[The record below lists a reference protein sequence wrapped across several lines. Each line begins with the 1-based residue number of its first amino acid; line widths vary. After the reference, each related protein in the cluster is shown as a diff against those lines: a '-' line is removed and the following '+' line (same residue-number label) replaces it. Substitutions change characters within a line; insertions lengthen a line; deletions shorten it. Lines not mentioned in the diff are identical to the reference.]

1 MKQRGYLT
9 SILLLLLLLLLL
21 SADQTHAQTAGQ
33 NTIIVERPWARATPA
48 GARTG
53 AVYVTLINNGS
64 SNDSLLSAATPV
76 ADQVQFHSASEENG
90 VSRMREMRTVEVTP
104 GARVAF
110 SPGGLHIMVVGL
122 KQPLKEGQSFP
133 LTLNFEKAGKID
145 VMVPIAKVGA
155 MQGGSMDSMT
165 HGADEQMKK

>member
-1 MKQRGYLT
+1 MKKRGHLT
-9 SILLLLLLLLLL
+9 SVVLLLFL
-21 SADQTHAQTAGQ
+21 SCGQAHAQPSGQ
-33 NTIIVERPWARATPA
+33 TTIVVERPWARATPA

-64 SNDSLLSAATPV
+64 SSDSLLGAATPV
-76 ADQVQFHSASEENG
+76 ADQVQFHSATEENG
-90 VSRMREMRTVEVTP
+90 VSRMREMRTVDVAP

-122 KQPLKEGQSFP
+122 KQPLKEGQTFP
-133 LTLNFEKAGKID
+133 LTLTFEKAGKID
-145 VMVPIAKVGA
+145 VTVPIEKVGA
-155 MQGGSMDSMT
+155 MQGGSMGSMT

>member
-1 MKQRGYLT
+1 MKHRGHLT
-9 SILLLLLLLLLL
+9 SILLLLLL
-21 SADQTHAQTAGQ
+21 SAGHAHAQTSGQ
-33 NTIIVERPWARATPA
+33 STIIVERPWARATPA

-64 SNDSLLSAATPV
+64 SSDSLLSAATPV

-90 VSRMREMRTVEVTP
+90 VSRMREMRSVEVTP
-104 GARVAF
+104 GAQVAF

-122 KQPLKEGQSFP
+122 KQPLKEGQSFA
-133 LTLNFEKAGKID
+133 LTLNFEKAGKIE

-155 MQGGSMDSMT
+155 MQGGSMGSMP

>member
-1 MKQRGYLT
+1 MKHRGHLT
-9 SILLLLLLLLLL
+9 SILLLLLL
-21 SADQTHAQTAGQ
+21 SGGQAYAQTSGQ
-33 NTIIVERPWARATPA
+33 NAIVVERPWARATPA
-48 GARTG
+48 GSRTG
-53 AVYVTLINNGS
+53 AVYVALINNGS
-64 SNDSLLSAATPV
+64 SSDSLLSATTPV

-90 VSRMREMRTVEVTP
+90 ISRMREMRTVEVAP

-122 KQPLKEGQSFP
+122 NQPLKEGQSFP

-155 MQGGSMDSMT
+155 MQGGSMGSMT

>member
-1 MKQRGYLT
+1 MKQKGYLT
-9 SILLLLLLLLLL
+9 SILLLLLLL
-21 SADQTHAQTAGQ
+21 SAGQ
-33 NTIIVERPWARATPA
+33 AHPQTSGQNAIVVERPWARATPA

-53 AVYVTLINNGS
+53 VVYVTLINNGS

-76 ADQVQFHSASEENG
+76 ADQVQFHSASQENG
-90 VSRMREMRTVEVTP
+90 VSRMREMRTVEVAP

-122 KQPLKEGQSFP
+122 KQPLKEGQTFP

-155 MQGGSMDSMT
+155 MQGGRMGSMT
-165 HGADEQMKK
+165 HGADEPMKK